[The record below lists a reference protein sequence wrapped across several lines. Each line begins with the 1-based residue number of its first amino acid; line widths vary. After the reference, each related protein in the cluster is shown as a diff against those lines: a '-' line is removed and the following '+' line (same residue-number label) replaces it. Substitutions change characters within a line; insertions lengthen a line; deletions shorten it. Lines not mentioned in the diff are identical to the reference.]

1 MRIWRNVP
9 SRLRMRSRESRINRA
24 ALRVAVALAG
34 GLLAA
39 PALAQVAP
47 IATIS
52 VTGEAQVSVPPDLA
66 QIDAGVSTEAKT
78 AREASEANNT
88 TMGKV
93 LLALK
98 GAGIDEKD
106 FQTSRLSLQPQ
117 YAPNRNGPNAI
128 VGYQASNRVTIKLR
142 DVTKVAST
150 IDTLVG
156 AGANDIGGIN
166 FMVSSAS
173 KLLDDA
179 REQAIADARRKA
191 EIYARASG
199 VTLGSP
205 VSISEEGPPGPAPF
219 RKMAAGMAASAP
231 VAQGE
236 ETLQVTVSGSWAIK
250 PQGQ

>member
-1 MRIWRNVP
+1 MRY
-9 SRLRMRSRESRINRA
+9 RA
-24 ALRVAVALAG
+24 VFAVAV

-39 PALAQVAP
+39 PALAQVTP

-52 VTGEAQVSVPPDLA
+52 VTGEAQLSVPPDLA
-66 QIDAGVSTEAKT
+66 QIDGGVTTEAKT
-78 AREASEANNT
+78 AREASDTNNAA
-88 TMGKV
+88 MGKV

-98 GAGIDEKD
+98 GAGIGEKD

-117 YAPNRNGPNAI
+117 YAPNRAGPNAV

-142 DVTKVAST
+142 DITRVASV
-150 IDTLVG
+150 IDTLVA
-156 AGANDIGGIN
+156 AGANNIGGIN
-166 FMVSSAS
+166 FTVSAAS

-191 EIYARASG
+191 EIYAKAAG

-205 VSISEEGPPGPAPF
+205 VSISEEGSPGPMPF

-236 ETLQVTVSGSWAIK
+236 ETLQVTVSVSWAIK
-250 PQGQ
+250 PKEQ

>member
-1 MRIWRNVP
+1 MPIWRNAP
-9 SRLRMRSRESRINRA
+9 SRLRMRSREWRIDRA
-24 ALRVAVALAG
+24 ALRLAAVLAG
-34 GLLAA
+34 GLLSV

-52 VTGEAQVSVPPDLA
+52 VSGEAQISVPPDLA

-78 AREASEANNT
+78 AREASEANNAA
-88 TMGKV
+88 MGRV

-117 YAPNRNGPNAI
+117 YAPNRSGPNAV
-128 VGYQASNRVTIKLR
+128 VGYRAANRVTIKLR
-142 DVTKVAST
+142 DVTKVAGT
-150 IDTLVG
+150 IDILVG
-156 AGANDIGGIN
+156 AGANELGGIN

-191 EIYARASG
+191 EIYAKAAG

-205 VSISEEGPPGPAPF
+205 VSISEEGAPGPAPF

-236 ETLQVTVSGSWAIK
+236 ETLHVTVSVSWAIK

>member
-1 MRIWRNVP
+1 MTY
-9 SRLRMRSRESRINRA
+9 RA
-24 ALRVAVALAG
+24 VFAVAFAS
-34 GLLAA
+34 GLVAA

-52 VTGEAQVSVPPDLA
+52 VTGEAQLSVPPDLA
-66 QIDAGVSTEAKT
+66 QIDGGVATDAKT
-78 AREASEANNT
+78 AREASETNNAA
-88 TMGKV
+88 MGKV

-98 GAGIDEKD
+98 SAGIDEKD

-117 YAPNRNGPNAI
+117 YAPNRSGPNAV
-128 VGYQASNRVTIKLR
+128 VGYQASNRVTVKLR
-142 DVTKVAST
+142 DVTKVASV
-150 IDTLVG
+150 IDTLVA
-156 AGANDIGGIN
+156 AGANNIGGIN
-166 FMVSSAS
+166 FMVSAAS

-191 EIYARASG
+191 EIYAKAAG

-205 VSISEEGPPGPAPF
+205 VSISEEGAPGPTPF
-219 RKMAAGMAASAP
+219 RRMAAGAAASAP

-236 ETLQVTVSGSWAIK
+236 ETLQVTVSVSWAIK